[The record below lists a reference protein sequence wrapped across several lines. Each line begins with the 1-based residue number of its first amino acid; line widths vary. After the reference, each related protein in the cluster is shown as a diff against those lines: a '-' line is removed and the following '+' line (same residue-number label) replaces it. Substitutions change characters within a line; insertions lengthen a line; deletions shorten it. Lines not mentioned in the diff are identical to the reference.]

1 MSIPKQGRQNAR
13 AKRGAKR
20 GGNRLQPGPARFL
33 VLAAGLVLTV
43 AYLRRSYAIS
53 VLGISMV
60 SVIAYAHVDA
70 PLGEALLY
78 RGLDTLIGAFIAIVV
93 TLLIPVGSKPKPVW
107 ASESG

>member
-1 MSIPKQGRQNAR
+1 M
-13 AKRGAKR
+13 GADDPDSPHPPATPLTIDKVLQ
-20 GGNRLQPGPARFL
+20 RLAGTAVAMIFLTVVDSVVPPGPARFL

-70 PLGEALLY
+70 RSVRLCCIE
-78 RGLDTLIGAFIAIVV
+78 
-93 TLLIPVGSKPKPVW
+93 VW
-107 ASESG
+107 TPSSERSSRSW